1 MTMPALHLLVIIL
14 ILAAVFSGP
23 WYPYS
28 TGWGY
33 YPFGGL
39 MGLVLLLLILRL
51 FGLL

>member
-1 MTMPALHLLVIIL
+1 MVFPLNIIVLVL
-14 ILAAVFSGP
+14 VLCAVFSGP

-39 MGLVLLLLILRL
+39 LGLVLLLILLRV
-51 FGLL
+51 FGVF